1 MARVS
6 MSTEDHSAMMRH
18 LSRPHVE
25 HVAFLFTAPAQSS
38 KTLRVCEI
46 YPVPNDGF
54 DFQSHMHVEL
64 TDEVRARV
72 IKRAHD
78 IGGSLV
84 EVHSHLG
91 GPARFSASDLAGFED
106 WVPHV
111 RWRLADR
118 PYVAIVFSGEAFD
131 ALVWEGDARNPA
143 PLDRLEVDDCPPRAP
158 SRLTF
163 RRKRWH
169 WR

>member
-6 MSTEDHSAMMRH
+6 MGAEDHSALMRH

-25 HVAFLFTAPAQSS
+25 HVAFLFTAPPQRSQV
-38 KTLRVCEI
+38 LRVCEI
-46 YPVPNDGF
+46 YPVPSDGF
-54 DFQSHMHVEL
+54 DYQSHMHVEL

-72 IKRAHD
+72 IKHAHD
-78 IGGSLV
+78 LGGSLI

-111 RWRLADR
+111 RWRLDAR

-131 ALVWEGDARNPA
+131 ALVWEGDTQTPA
-143 PLDRLEVDDCPPRAP
+143 PLERLEVDGYRARVP
-158 SRLTF
+158 SRLTY
-163 RRKRWH
+163 RRKRW
-169 WR
+169 RLR